1 MAEKTIYL
9 VEASIDWSE
18 TTWTEC
24 AFDTKEKAQKY
35 IDDYNKQLNNMS
47 EELYNKVADA
57 VGKEEEKVDNK
68 YYESLDMDSL
78 RPGMSEDEY
87 NKEYDEW
94 VDGGR
99 RKFVE
104 DTFGVSY
111 DDFLIQEDKASGN
124 LKSYYITET
133 KLYTNEHT

>member
-1 MAEKTIYL
+1 MIEKTIYL

-24 AFDTKEKAQKY
+24 AFGSKGEAQKY

-47 EELYNKVADA
+47 EELYNKIADA
-57 VGKEEEKVDNK
+57 VGKEEEKVDSK
-68 YYESLDMDSL
+68 YYENLDMDSL
-78 RPGMSEDEY
+78 RPGMSEDDY

-111 DDFLIQEDKASGN
+111 DDFLVQEDKASGN